1 MTSPDTAQGPLLLV
15 DDSPDELLLMQ
26 MGLKRA
32 GIDVPQVVVGSGN
45 EALDYLFARGKYAG
59 RDTAVQPRLVLMDL
73 HMPGKSGVDTLREIR
88 ANPATA
94 AVKVVIF
101 SSSEDPVEIVGAHD
115 QGANSFLC
123 KPLSVTGM
131 QSTIKQLRKFW
142 LHIDLPV
149 AKKKN
154 GED

>member
-1 MTSPDTAQGPLLLV
+1 MTAADKAQGPLLLV
-15 DDSPDELLLMQ
+15 DDSADELLLMQ

-59 RDTAVQPRLVLMDL
+59 RDISVQPRLVLMDL

-88 ANPATA
+88 ANPVTA
-94 AVKVVIF
+94 KIKVVIF
-101 SSSEDPVEIVGAHD
+101 SSSEDPAEIVGAHD
-115 QGANSFLC
+115 EGANSYLC

-131 QSTIKQLRKFW
+131 QSTIKQLRQFW
-142 LHIDLPV
+142 LHIDLP
-149 AKKKN
+149 AGGGK
-154 GED
+154 

>member
-1 MTSPDTAQGPLLLV
+1 MTVADKAQAPLLLV
-15 DDSPDELLLMQ
+15 DDSADELLLMQ

-32 GIDVPQVVVGSGN
+32 GIEVPQVVVSGGN

-59 RDTAVQPRLVLMDL
+59 RDTSIQPRLVLMDL

-94 AVKVVIF
+94 KIKVVIF
-101 SSSEDPVEIVGAHD
+101 SASEDPAEIVGAHD
-115 QGANSFLC
+115 EGANSYLC

-142 LHIDLPV
+142 LDIDLP
-149 AKKKN
+149 A
-154 GED
+154 GDDQ

>member
-1 MTSPDTAQGPLLLV
+1 MTAADQAQGPLLLV
-15 DDSPDELLLMQ
+15 DDSADELLLMQ

-32 GIDVPQVVVGSGN
+32 GIEVPQVVVSSGH

-59 RDTAVQPRLVLMDL
+59 RDTSVQPRLVLMDL

-94 AVKVVIF
+94 KIKVVIF
-101 SSSEDPVEIVGAHD
+101 SSSEDPAEIVGAHD
-115 QGANSFLC
+115 EGANSYLC

-142 LHIDLPV
+142 LHIDLPPGDG
-149 AKKKN
+149 K
-154 GED
+154 